1 MLNTFSNHFADQ
13 IVKNLL
19 DKDKVL
25 ITGGGAYNT
34 YLISRIKAQSNSKI
48 FIPSSQI
55 IEYKEAL
62 IFAFLGV
69 LKDLNINNC
78 YSSVTG
84 AKKDHCSGKIYTP

>member
-34 YLISRIKAQSNSKI
+34 YLIRRLNDNL
-48 FIPSSQI
+48 
-55 IEYKEAL
+55 YK
-62 IFAFLGV
+62 
-69 LKDLNINNC
+69 
-78 YSSVTG
+78 STMVTR
-84 AKKDHCSGKIYTP
+84 